1 MTIPLSKDFSITPN
15 VISAAGSA
23 VDLNGLIL
31 TDSTMIAAGSVQVF
45 SQASDVSALL
55 GSDSKEYLAAALYFT
70 GESNSSVSPGSLLMA
85 RVQTTASA
93 GWLMSASL
101 SGVKIATL
109 QALGSGT
116 ITLSVDGTSQTS
128 ETINLAN
135 ATSFSGI
142 ATLIQ
147 AGLTGVT
154 VTWDSIS
161 SRFII
166 TSSTTGADSAVT
178 YATDGTLAT
187 GLLLT
192 EDTGATESAGF
203 AATSLTDTMNAII
216 DANQD
221 WVIFSSVIDHTD
233 DERLEL
239 AAWEVA
245 QSYRYLYSMHDTS
258 ATALISDSTT
268 SFVPNTLVPDTYP
281 NVIPMYGSYLYAV
294 LPLAY
299 AASLDVN
306 ATNGRKSFKFS
317 QFAGIDANVS
327 SLSNAKALESNGYS
341 YYGSY
346 KEDNTSGNY
355 ASDGSITGNFEWLDT
370 ALCAILLKSKLIA
383 SFYPVFKGGSSY
395 AFNAAGYAIVQAAV
409 ADVAAWGKTFGAI
422 RTGVDLDSTQIR
434 EVTNV
439 VGKDVSSTLYSDGYY
454 LYIPTQT
461 STNRNARK
469 LAGVVFYYVDGGLIQ
484 SIDMSDTAIL

>member
-31 TDSTMIAAGSVQVF
+31 TDSALIPSGVVQ
-45 SQASDVSALL
+45 SYYEASDVSALL
-55 GSDSKEYLAAALYFT
+55 GSSSREYLAASIYFS
-70 GESNSSVSPGSLLMA
+70 GEDNASVSPGQLLMA

-101 SGVKIATL
+101 KGVKIATL

-135 ATSFSGI
+135 ATSFSNV
-142 ATLIQ
+142 AELLE

-154 VTWDSIS
+154 VAWNSTA

-166 TSSTTGADSAVT
+166 TSSTTGDSSAVSA
-178 YATDGTLAT
+178 ATDGTLAT

-203 AATSLTDTMNAII
+203 AATSLTDTLTSII

-221 WVIFSSVIDHTD
+221 WVILSSVVDHTD
-233 DERLEL
+233 AEKLEI
-239 AAWEVA
+239 AAWIA
-245 QSYRYLYSMHDTS
+245 TQDYRYVYSMHDTS

-294 LPLAY
+294 APLAY
-299 AASLDVN
+299 AASLNVD

-317 QFAGIDANVS
+317 QFSGLTANVT
-327 SLSNAKALESNGYS
+327 SLANAKALESNGYS

-346 KEDNTSGNY
+346 KEDNTSGSY
-355 ASDGSITGNFEWLDT
+355 ASDGSVTGDFPWLDT
-370 ALCAILLKSKLIA
+370 VLCEILLKSKLIA
-383 SFYPVFKGGSSY
+383 AFYPVFKGGSSY
-395 AFNAAGYAIVQAAV
+395 AFNSAGYAIVQAAV

-422 RTGVDLDSTQIR
+422 RTGVDLDSAQIR
-434 EVTNV
+434 QVTNV
-439 VGKDVSSTLYSDGYY
+439 VGKDISSTLYSDGYY

-461 STNRNARK
+461 SANRNERK
-469 LAGVVFYYVDGGLIQ
+469 LSGVVFYYVDGGLIQ
-484 SIDMSDTAIL
+484 SISMSDTAIL